1 MMELRLYWQIV
12 WRRVWLVVALV
23 GIVAVVTVVTYHPPA
38 PIYAATLRF
47 NVGLLPVP
55 PAGADYTYN
64 PLDTWM
70 ASEYLMDDLASAVRG
85 GAFAAAVQD
94 RLGADA
100 PHLAGAFGA
109 ATEHRVLTVS
119 ITWGD
124 AAQLADIANATVAV
138 LVEDSGDFVGP
149 LGDARPVLRLIDPPV
164 VFPVGRS
171 LKQKLDIPLRLGL
184 AFLAGVALT
193 FLLDYLDTS
202 LRDRAEVEALGLSV
216 LGEIPPLSGRRRWP
230 WERRLP

>member
-1 MMELRLYWQIV
+1 M
-12 WRRVWLVVALV
+12 
-23 GIVAVVTVVTYHPPA
+23 
-38 PIYAATLRF
+38 
-47 NVGLLPVP
+47 
-55 PAGADYTYN
+55 
-64 PLDTWM
+64 
-70 ASEYLMDDLASAVRG
+70 
-85 GAFAAAVQD
+85 
-94 RLGADA
+94 
-100 PHLAGAFGA
+100 
-109 ATEHRVLTVS
+109 
-119 ITWGD
+119 
-124 AAQLADIANATVAV
+124 
-138 LVEDSGDFVGP
+138 EDSGDFVGP

>member
-1 MMELRLYWQIV
+1 MELRLYWQIV
-12 WRRVWLVVALV
+12 WRRAWLVVVLV
-23 GIVAVVTVVTYHPPA
+23 GIVAVVTAVTYRPPV
-38 PIYAATLRF
+38 PTYAAALRF

-55 PAGADYTYN
+55 PTGADYTYN

-85 GAFAAAVQD
+85 GAFATAVQSH
-94 RLGADA
+94 LGVDA
-100 PHLAGAFGA
+100 PNLAGAFGA
-109 ATEHRVLTVS
+109 ATQHRVLTVS

-124 AAQLADIANATVAV
+124 AVQLADIANAAV
-138 LVEDSGDFVGP
+138 KVLEEDSGDFIGP

-164 VFPVGRS
+164 VFPVGQS

-202 LRDRAEVEALGLSV
+202 LRDRAEVEKLGLV
-216 LGEIPPLSGRRRWP
+216 VMGEIPPLLDRRRWP
-230 WERRLP
+230 WQRRLP